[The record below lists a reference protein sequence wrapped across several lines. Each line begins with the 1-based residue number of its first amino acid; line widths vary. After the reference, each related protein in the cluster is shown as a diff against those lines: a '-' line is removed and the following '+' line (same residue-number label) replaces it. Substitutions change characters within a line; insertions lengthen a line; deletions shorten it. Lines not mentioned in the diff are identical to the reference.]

1 MTEATPSRRPARAS
15 RTTTGRMQAEAR
27 FVGFVTRKIWRYDN
41 TLRFRLAVPLQPS
54 DVINNTTRLNFYTI
68 VVPAALSRNI
78 RLQPGALVTVVAV
91 PLSREY
97 DETLER
103 FLSLAQNVNDLKVDN
118 AAQIT
123 QRRIRTEF
131 VAVALTIEN
140 RRPSDED
147 SAAAVVAR
155 GDEDTNANAAD

>member
-1 MTEATPSRRPARAS
+1 MSDTVVVQVRPPRSSRATTR
-15 RTTTGRMQAEAR
+15 RMQAEAH

-41 TLRFRLAVPLQPS
+41 QLRFRLAVPVQPS
-54 DVINNTTRLNFYTI
+54 DVIGNDTRLNFYTI
-68 VVPAALSRNI
+68 VVPTDLSRGI
-78 RLQPGALVTVVAV
+78 RLQAGALVNIMAV

-103 FLSLAQNVNDLKVDN
+103 FLHHVPNAPVVEN
-118 AAQIT
+118 AAAIT

-140 RRPSDED
+140 RQPADED
-147 SAAAVVAR
+147 SAAVVVAR
-155 GDEDTNANAAD
+155 ESEDTNATALE

>member
-1 MTEATPSRRPARAS
+1 MSEATPAPKPARSS
-15 RTTTGRMQAEAR
+15 RTNTGRMQAESR

-41 TLRFRLAVPLQPS
+41 QLRFRLAVPLQPS

-68 VVPAALSRNI
+68 VVPSALSRNI
-78 RLQPGALVTVVAV
+78 RLQPGALVNVVAT

-103 FLSLAQNVNDLKVDN
+103 FLRLAKNVGDLKIEHAD
-118 AAQIT
+118 QIT

-131 VAVALTIEN
+131 VAMALTIEN
-140 RRPSDED
+140 RRSVDIQ
-147 SAAAVVAR
+147 SAGVVEKREA
-155 GDEDTNANAAD
+155 EDTTANIAD